1 MRDRIKTRLNAVGG
15 VLGAI
20 AWRGFG
26 LFLFILGG
34 AAGTGAV
41 VVGDWVT
48 GVLIAWVT
56 LMLGVV
62 GALSAPDWTRLN
74 YFRQCADAVLTF
86 AGGRTDLIDFYL
98 CLCKYGHGEW
108 DFAGGRR
115 AAAVHQLRR
124 YRICYA

>member
-1 MRDRIKTRLNAVGG
+1 MRNKIKTRLNAVGG

-62 GALSAPDWTRLN
+62 GAIGYAIATTGAATEQDVAKAA
-74 YFRQCADAVLTF
+74 QDAVQK
-86 AGGRTDLIDFYL
+86 ANDS
-98 CLCKYGHGEW
+98 KK
-108 DFAGGRR
+108 
-115 AAAVHQLRR
+115 
-124 YRICYA
+124 

>member
-1 MRDRIKTRLNAVGG
+1 MLDKIKTRLNAVGG

-48 GVLIAWVT
+48 GVVIAWAT
-56 LMLGVV
+56 LMLGVI
-62 GALSAPDWTRLN
+62 GAIGYAIATTGTATEETVAKAT
-74 YFRQCADAVLTF
+74 QDAVQKANET
-86 AGGRTDLIDFYL
+86 
-98 CLCKYGHGEW
+98 KK
-108 DFAGGRR
+108 
-115 AAAVHQLRR
+115 
-124 YRICYA
+124 

>member
-1 MRDRIKTRLNAVGG
+1 MREKIKTRLNAVGG

-62 GALSAPDWTRLN
+62 GAIGYAIATTGAVSEQDVAKAA
-74 YFRQCADAVLTF
+74 QDAVQK
-86 AGGRTDLIDFYL
+86 ANEP
-98 CLCKYGHGEW
+98 KK
-108 DFAGGRR
+108 
-115 AAAVHQLRR
+115 
-124 YRICYA
+124 